1 MAAQEDPEFPDVLQ
15 HNLFEE
21 DMMIVSLR
29 YEYIRSH
36 V

>member
-1 MAAQEDPEFPDVLQ
+1 MAEQEDPEFPDVLE
-15 HNLFEE
+15 HNISEE
-21 DMMIVSLR
+21 DMIVSLR